1 MQKTLNKCL
10 AVLLLFSALMGF
22 FTLQSQSVPQDD
34 TGYGVAKAEDTLPAQ
49 IVELPKSRDVQRTTH
64 VFLIKKEVPKIPLY
78 KQTDYPN
85 VPYGSYGSIASHGC
99 GITCLA
105 MVATYLSDEIYT
117 PPQLA
122 KQFGHYKTDR
132 GSMWILFEDSAKK
145 LDIDLQER
153 TSDTKKVVKA
163 LKNGQ
168 IVIALQS
175 TGLFTGS
182 GHFIVLTGI
191 KDNGR
196 ITVND
201 PNAGNYQKNSTL
213 INGFKNGFSQ
223 SEVFAN
229 GGPYW
234 IYEKKG
240 T

>member
-1 MQKTLNKCL
+1 MLIASMTIFGTLGPFVRNIPVSSGEL
-10 AVLLLFSALMGF
+10 ALYRAVLAALLIALFLLITKQKIPFS
-22 FTLQSQSVPQDD
+22 
-34 TGYGVAKAEDTLPAQ
+34 
-49 IVELPKSRDVQRTTH
+49 
-64 VFLIKKEVPKIPLY
+64 LIKKEVPKIPLY

-122 KQFGHYKTDR
+122 KQFGHYNTDR